1 MEIINVHLG
10 KTVRDKDEV
19 EFTLFH
25 ERRSVRFKCTRT
37 DYDWNVYYYAV
48 EENNWLPKIGKF
60 KDIIKQ
66 ETGYI
71 LLTTRHQFIE
81 EIWKNNQLNQ
91 Q

>member
-25 ERRSVRFKCTRT
+25 EGRSVRFKCTRT

-48 EENNWLPKIGKF
+48 EENNWLPKIGEF

-66 ETGYI
+66 KTGYI
-71 LLTTRHQFIE
+71 LPITRHQFIE

-91 Q
+91 K